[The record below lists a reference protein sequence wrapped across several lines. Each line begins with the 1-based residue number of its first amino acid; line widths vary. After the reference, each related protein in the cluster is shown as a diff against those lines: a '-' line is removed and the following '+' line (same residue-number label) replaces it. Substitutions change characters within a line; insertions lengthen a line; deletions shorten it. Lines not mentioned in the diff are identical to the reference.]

1 MKQKPKGILFKGEM
15 IRTLLNTQPDVWPAK
30 PVDES
35 LPWKWQTRRVINP
48 PPCQVALPAGNSDGL
63 VRLRATDDCLSTW
76 SSAATHPPGSILYA
90 KETFFKPDKADP
102 GFAGVVGDY
111 TYRAE
116 YDYREGNVIGGSK
129 WKPSIFMPKSA
140 ARLWFRVMNVRVEM
154 VNEISEE
161 DSKAE
166 GVSHLPE
173 DASTVEFDS
182 KKCPQCGG
190 TMLFTSHSMAG
201 ASFDTDCGM
210 CDTFKKRYKILWDS
224 INGQGDFDQGK
235 YVWVY
240 ELARISKP

>member
-1 MKQKPKGILFKGEM
+1 MKPKGILFKSEM
-15 IRTLLNTQPDVWPAK
+15 IVALLNTQVDVWPAK

-35 LPWKWQTRRVINP
+35 LPWKYQTRRVVDPQP
-48 PPCQVALPAGNSDGL
+48 PIGAVVSSEGL
-63 VRLRATDDCLSTW
+63 VEKWPKCEREFGNFGRCERIKPK
-76 SSAATHPPGSILYA
+76 HPVGSILYA
-90 KETFFKPDKADP
+90 KETHIPKASGVIYKAD
-102 GFAGVVGDY
+102 FDSVEAAGLSGMY
-111 TYRAE
+111 
-116 YDYREGNVIGGSK
+116 GG
-129 WKPSIFMPKSA
+129 WKPSIFMPKVA
-140 ARLWFRVMNVRVEM
+140 ARLWFRVMNVRVER
-154 VNEISEE
+154 VNAISEE

-190 TMLFTSHSMAG
+190 TMLFTSRSVAG

-224 INGQGDFDQGK
+224 INGNGDFDKGK

-240 ELARISKP
+240 ELARITKPA